1 MDVRPGAECSEV
13 KKSAPGGSS
22 LSPLSVPGKK
32 LLEVLVSWAAVTS
45 HHRLCGLKQQSSLSQ
60 PWRAEVQSW
69 GVRRAVL
76 PLEALGGS
84 PSISF
89 PASGSGAALG
99 VLGWKHSSLCLHLH
113 SGFSLC
119 VQIPPFYMAIIVLD
133 LGPIPLPCA
142 ASS

>member
-1 MDVRPGAECSEV
+1 MLRGEE
-13 KKSAPGGSS
+13 GR
-22 LSPLSVPGKK
+22 SPLSLLGKN
-32 LLEVLVSWAAVTS
+32 LLEVLVSWAAATS

-60 PWRAEVQSW
+60 PWRPDVQSW

-84 PSISF
+84 PSVSF
-89 PASGSGAALG
+89 PASSSGAALG
-99 VLGWKHSSLCLHLH
+99 VLGWNHSSLRLHLH

-119 VQIPPFYMAIIVLD
+119 VQIPPFYMATIVLD
-133 LGPIPLPCA
+133 LGPIPFPCA